1 VVLLSYHLTPKD
13 RCSRAD
19 HGCGDALSSCD
30 PVANNNPSSP
40 QSSWLPLAT
49 PSPSRAAV
57 LRTANCCFTP
67 PMAWGFHF
75 GSSMGSTRLTP
86 LLQTSSPSQMAGAS
100 HPTPG
105 QYHGPLVPC
114 HHCHIMHMGRW
125 GAHRLASALVLS
137 NPTCT
142 FYASLWL
149 CIFMAQTTGSPYQ
162 SHPFLGLSFPSSPCS
177 LRCSTLVK
185 LFSPR
190 RCFSKKWRK
199 ARMVIP
205 MNNNHLL
212 EFPWGPGL
220 PMGPRGREVREDS
233 APLRE
238 DPGSS
243 WVAIAAA

>member
-1 VVLLSYHLTPKD
+1 
-13 RCSRAD
+13 
-19 HGCGDALSSCD
+19 
-30 PVANNNPSSP
+30 
-40 QSSWLPLAT
+40 
-49 PSPSRAAV
+49 
-57 LRTANCCFTP
+57 
-67 PMAWGFHF
+67 MAWGFHF
-75 GSSMGSTRLTP
+75 GSSMVSTRLTP
-86 LLQTSSPSQMAGAS
+86 LLQTSSPSQIAGAS
-100 HPTPG
+100 HPRAVPRSPG
-105 QYHGPLVPC
+105 AC
-114 HHCHIMHMGRW
+114 HLPWLLQAPWPQHSIETIALPARLSSHCHIMHMGRW
-125 GAHRLASALVLS
+125 GFHRLDSALVLS
-137 NPTCT
+137 TAPCT

-149 CIFMAQTTGSPYQ
+149 CIFMAKTTGSPYQ

-199 ARMVIP
+199 GRMVIP

-233 APLRE
+233 APFRE

-243 WVAIAAA
+243 WIAIAAA